1 MKLKTN
7 LCFVCAAALMMQ
19 CAAAFA
25 EPTDEFSNDFESY
38 NLTEIYDGSYLTNA
52 RPADGDYSN
61 TKVYPNGEASV
72 YEGNAANNLWIPDAN
87 GNRVYG
93 GLEGYVGSYTPAD
106 PNAKYYNQ
114 YNRRLSV
121 VVDPNG
127 ENQALQLVPRKQDK
141 TTSSFGREDVNLD
154 GVTVWDTDL
163 CVAAQAPEVF
173 NMSLTKNP
181 KDASENGYC
190 TYEDKIDVISF
201 DYNLGDTNASGT
213 TVNIRFMG
221 EKFGE
226 TTVCTDYKN
235 RIVYFTLRYVLD
247 RSGDTPVH
255 YAVILNGD
263 EVVYSTGA
271 KELNDESGFFAD
283 EGIYGILYSLTAKT
297 GDVQS
302 KVLIDNMAFGKAERP
317 EIVNREEVEN
327 RGYNSGDSID
337 IEFLKPVENMKKDN
351 IRLETLDGEQKK
363 FTLSASGSTVSISSD
378 EIEPQTPYRVV
389 IENFLSENKVY
400 FSDELIVHGADRIT
414 LTDGTKKVADG
425 KANIS
430 FCAHNN
436 TDEQINGIAVLAVT
450 DGSNIVRGGIYLK
463 KFSLGAGAEQTATAE
478 NVSFPSADGKVRVY
492 LIDDMSS
499 FRLFADMYE
508 F

>member
-1 MKLKTN
+1 MKLKRK
-7 LCFVCAAALMMQ
+7 LCFVCLAAMLLQ
-19 CAAAFA
+19 STAAFG
-25 EPTDEFSNDFESY
+25 EPIGEFSNDFESY

-72 YEGNAANNLWIPDAN
+72 YEGNAANNLWIPDAA

-106 PNAKYYNQ
+106 PNARYYNQ
-114 YNRRLSV
+114 YNRRLTV
-121 VVDPNG
+121 VTDPNG
-127 ENQALQLVPRKQDK
+127 GNKALQLVPRKQDK
-141 TTSSFGREDVNLD
+141 TTSSFGRDDVDLS

-181 KDASENGYC
+181 KDTSVNGYC

-213 TVNIRFMG
+213 TVNIKFMG

-302 KVLIDNMAFGKAERP
+302 KVLIDNLSFGKAERP
-317 EIVNREEVEN
+317 EIVNREQTEN
-327 RGYNSGDSID
+327 LGYKSGDGIN
-337 IEFLKPVENMKKDN
+337 IEFSKSVENMKKYN
-351 IRLETLDGEQKK
+351 VRLETLDGAQKE
-363 FTLSASGSTVSISSD
+363 FTLTASGNTVTLSSD

-414 LTDGTKKVADG
+414 LSDGTKNASGG

-436 TDEQINGIAVLAVT
+436 TDEQINGIALLAVT
-450 DGSNIVRGGIYLK
+450 DGSNIIRGGIYLK
-463 KFSLGAGAEQTATAE
+463 KFSLGAGAEQTVTAE
-478 NVSFPSADGKVRVY
+478 NVTLPSGSDRVRVY
-492 LIDDMSS
+492 LIDGMSS